1 MTDYG
6 ITPAGPVRP
15 TALEIRAR
23 IVTALKSIKRFRNAR
38 TTTGSSLGNF
48 IDALVNEISKIW
60 EAWEASVHAFSRDSA
75 SDQSLDNIMTAIA
88 KSRILESFS
97 TVELTLWTLGNAL
110 VSVPAGNQVE
120 QAETA
125 TRWET
130 TEDVD
135 IPAATVAIENLAI
148 GAIAWQSGNVQRY
161 ALPSG
166 TDLSSVTA
174 GMLLV
179 VSDSSKSVNNSA
191 FLITTVNN
199 GADWVEVTN
208 PNVSSNTADEAD
220 SPGTAAITN
229 GIITVQAQALNPG
242 ALEAVENTINT
253 IVNPVASWDGVV
265 NITAGITGRDT
276 ETDSQFKDRVADELT
291 TAQGSTLDA
300 LAAQVRNVADVTY
313 VSGYSVDDPDDADY
327 GYWLTVVGG
336 VDQDI
341 VNAIG
346 KYKAAGVPANGS
358 TTGTYTD
365 PVSGVAYT
373 IGFSRVT
380 EEIVYFILNLTKTGD
395 YPTDG
400 NDQVKQSVIDY
411 FDTLDHGED
420 IINYKIIG
428 AIDAAEIPG
437 ITAIEVLQGFSAV
450 PTLSNNLTV
459 AATQIAVTNASVISI
474 P

>member
-48 IDALVNEISKIW
+48 IDALVNEISAIW

-75 SDQSLDNIMTAIA
+75 SEQSLDNIMTAIA

-110 VSVPAGNQVE
+110 VTVLAGNQVE
-120 QAETA
+120 QSDSA

-130 TEDVD
+130 LADVD
-135 IPAATVAIENLAI
+135 IPAATVTLENLAI
-148 GAIAWQSGNVQRY
+148 GAITWQSGNTQRY
-161 ALPSG
+161 YLPSG

-174 GMLLV
+174 GMLLI
-179 VSDSSKSVNNSA
+179 VSDSAKSANNSA
-191 FLITTVNN
+191 FLITAVNN
-199 GADWVEVTN
+199 GADWVEINN
-208 PNVSSNTADEAD
+208 PNVSSNTADETD
-220 SPGTAAITN
+220 SPGTASITN
-229 GIITVQAQALNPG
+229 GMITVDAQALEPG
-242 ALEAVENTINT
+242 ALEAIENTVDT
-253 IVNPVASWDGVV
+253 IATPVASWDGVV

-276 ETDSQFKDRVADELT
+276 ETDSEFKARVADELT
-291 TAQGSTLDA
+291 NAQGSTVDA
-300 LAAQVRNVADVTY
+300 LTAQVRNVADVTY
-313 VSGYSVDDPDDADY
+313 VSGYSIDDPADPDY

-336 VDQDI
+336 TTQDI

-346 KYKAAGVPANGS
+346 KYKAGGVPANGS

-395 YPTDG
+395 YPSDG
-400 NDQVKQSVIDY
+400 NDLVKQAVIDY

-420 IINYKIIG
+420 VINYKVIG
-428 AIDAAEIPG
+428 AIDAADIPG
-437 ITAIEVLQGFSAV
+437 ITGIEVLQGFSDP
-450 PTLSNNLTV
+450 PTLTANLTV
-459 AATQIAVTNASVISI
+459 TATQIAVTSTTAIDI